1 MYIPA
6 DTLDDLLRRIF
17 EKLLRSKNHINPTR
31 GPARELTGV
40 LLKITHPRARLSR
53 TEKKGRLFSALG
65 ELLWYLAK
73 TNDVRFVSYY
83 VGRYKKETDDGK
95 TIWGGYGPRLFDM
108 KRIGLKGID
117 QLANVVELLKRNPD
131 SRRAVVQLFDASDI
145 AKKHTDIP
153 CTCTLQFMIRRQRL
167 HMLTNM
173 RSNDAFIGLPHDIF
187 AFTMLQEI
195 MARELHV
202 EMGAYKQTVGSLHLY
217 DQDRASA
224 MQYLK
229 EGWQETVFMPEMP
242 VVEPWPSI
250 KVLLRAE
257 SLIRRGKSINIRRMK
272 LHRYWKDLVRL
283 LQIYAHFKNN
293 DGKKI
298 GQLKRGMSVRIYD
311 PYIEQ
316 KKRIANRRAAT
327 VEPIQQPLL

>member
-83 VGRYKKETDDGK
+83 VERYKKETDDGK

-117 QLANVVELLKRNPD
+117 QLANVVELLKRSPD

-145 AKKHTDIP
+145 AKKH
-153 CTCTLQFMIRRQRL
+153 
-167 HMLTNM
+167 
-173 RSNDAFIGLPHDIF
+173 RS
-187 AFTMLQEI
+187 E
-195 MARELHV
+195 E
-202 EMGAYKQTVGSLHLY
+202 
-217 DQDRASA
+217 
-224 MQYLK
+224 
-229 EGWQETVFMPEMP
+229 
-242 VVEPWPSI
+242 
-250 KVLLRAE
+250 
-257 SLIRRGKSINIRRMK
+257 
-272 LHRYWKDLVRL
+272 
-283 LQIYAHFKNN
+283 
-293 DGKKI
+293 
-298 GQLKRGMSVRIYD
+298 
-311 PYIEQ
+311 
-316 KKRIANRRAAT
+316 
-327 VEPIQQPLL
+327 